1 MFTIDEENTISI
13 TRGDVG
19 IIEVRVDDN
28 VTGGQYTFQ
37 PGDIVRFKVFVK
49 KRHDSIVLCKE
60 VTVDAATDVV
70 DILLDSEDTK
80 IGTIINKPTDYW
92 YEVELNPYT
101 IPQTVV
107 GYDSDGAKIFRLYPE
122 GGGAQ

>member
-19 IIEVRVDDN
+19 TIEVRVEN
-28 VTGGQYTFQ
+28 TNGGNYVFQ
-37 PGDIVRFKVFVK
+37 PGDIVRLKVFNK
-49 KRHDSIVLCKE
+49 KQHSSIVLNKE
-60 VTVDAATDVV
+60 ITVDVETDVV
-70 DILLDSEDTK
+70 DIVLEPSDTT
-80 IGTIINKPTDYW
+80 IGGIINKPVEYW

-107 GYDSDGAKIFRLYPE
+107 GYDADGAKIFRLYPE
-122 GGGAQ
+122 GGVAK

>member
-19 IIEVRVDDN
+19 VIEVRVEDAS
-28 VTGGQYTFQ
+28 GGQYTYK
-37 PGDIVRFKVFVK
+37 PGDVVRFKVFQK
-49 KRHDSIVLCKE
+49 KRHENVVICKE
-60 VTVDAATDVV
+60 VTVSDATDVV
-70 DILLDSEDTK
+70 DITLEAADTK
-80 IGTIINKPTDYW
+80 IGSIINKPTDYW

-122 GGGAQ
+122 GGEEV

>member
-19 IIEVRVDDN
+19 VIEVRVEN
-28 VTGGQYTFQ
+28 ATGGQYIFK
-37 PGDIVRFKVFVK
+37 PGDVVRFKVFVK
-49 KRHDSIVLCKE
+49 KRHDSVVINKE
-60 VTVDAATDVV
+60 VTVAEETEVV
-70 DILLDSEDTK
+70 DVTLESSDTK
-80 IGTIINKPTDYW
+80 IGSVINKPVDYW

-107 GYDSDGAKIFRLYPE
+107 GYDADGAKIFRLYPE
-122 GGGAQ
+122 GGGSA